1 MPKTVMAK
9 KVPNPVDVY
18 VGSRIRMRRNI
29 LAMSQESLA
38 NAIHLTFQQVQ
49 KYEKGVNRVGASRLQ
64 QIASALQ
71 VPPSFFFEGV
81 TATPDDKNAKAP
93 TPNYISEFLSTADG
107 LELVKAFARIGDAKL
122 RRAVVDLVR
131 EISPGR
137 E

>member
-1 MPKTVMAK
+1 MAK

-18 VGSRIRMRRNI
+18 VGSRIRMRRNM

-38 NAIHLTFQQVQ
+38 TSIRLTFQQVQ

-64 QIASALQ
+64 QIATALQ

-81 TATPDDKNAKAP
+81 SGTPDEKGAASAP
-93 TPNYISEFLSTADG
+93 SPNYVSEFLSTADG
-107 LELVKAFARIGDAKL
+107 LALVKAFARIDNAKL
-122 RRAVVDLVR
+122 RRTIVELVQQINP
-131 EISPGR
+131 EA

>member
-1 MPKTVMAK
+1 MAK

-18 VGSRIRMRRNI
+18 VGSRIRMRRNM

-38 NAIHLTFQQVQ
+38 TSIRLTFQQVQ

-64 QIASALQ
+64 QIATALQ

-81 TATPDDKNAKAP
+81 SGTPDEKGAASAP
-93 TPNYISEFLSTADG
+93 SPNYVSEFLSTADG
-107 LELVKAFARIGDAKL
+107 LALVKAFARIGNAKL
-122 RRAVVDLVR
+122 RRTIVELVQQINP
-131 EISPGR
+131 EA